1 MTYWQGVA
9 SRLSI
14 PGLVLLL
21 LGAGVIGSAP
31 KLCAWLFK
39 QGGERAIMPVKVA
52 GLVLAVLG
60 ALILLDLIPN
70 L

>member
-14 PGLVLLL
+14 PGLVLLV
-21 LGAGVIGSAP
+21 LGAAAIFGAP
-31 KLCAWLFK
+31 KLCARLFR